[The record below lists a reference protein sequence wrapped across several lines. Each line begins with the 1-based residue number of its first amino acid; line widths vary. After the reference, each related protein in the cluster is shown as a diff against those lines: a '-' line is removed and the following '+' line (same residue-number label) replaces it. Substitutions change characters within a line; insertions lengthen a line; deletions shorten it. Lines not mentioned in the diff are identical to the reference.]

1 MLEQAAVSAR
11 DAADVLCARSQ
22 EAGSATVS
30 MARCRGGQT
39 IMKVKQV
46 VFAAIVSGAV
56 LGSGGVASAD
66 ILIGT
71 PPSPVA
77 PPECCLVQ
85 QPAPV
90 DVSVLFGVSPGP
102 PDVSVPPSPI

>member
-1 MLEQAAVSAR
+1 
-11 DAADVLCARSQ
+11 
-22 EAGSATVS
+22 

-39 IMKVKQV
+39 IMKMKQV
-46 VFAAIVSGAV
+46 MFAAIVSGAV

-71 PPSPVA
+71 PPNPIR

-90 DVSVLFGVSPGP
+90 NVSVLFGISPGP
-102 PDVSVPPSPI
+102 PDLFLPPSPV